1 MTTDH
6 KPIAQ
11 QAAASRTADASLR
24 LAEARAQIEEL
35 IEANQRLRQELGEM
49 TLMWVAAELSG
60 HRPSDPRCG
69 PSTGS
74 SGTIVVQAESRA
86 MLP

>member
-35 IEANQRLRQELGEM
+35 IEANQRLRQELGEL
-49 TLMWVAAELSG
+49 TLMWVAAELSSD
-60 HRPSDPRCG
+60 RPSDATAR
-69 PSTGS
+69 
-74 SGTIVVQAESRA
+74 TIDRIKRHDRRQG
-86 MLP
+86 

>member
-6 KPIAQ
+6 KPIARE
-11 QAAASRTADASLR
+11 AAASRTADASLR

-49 TLMWVAAELSG
+49 TLMWVAAELSSD
-60 HRPSDPRCG
+60 RPSDATAR
-69 PSTGS
+69 
-74 SGTIVVQAESRA
+74 TIDRIKRHDRR
-86 MLP
+86 PG